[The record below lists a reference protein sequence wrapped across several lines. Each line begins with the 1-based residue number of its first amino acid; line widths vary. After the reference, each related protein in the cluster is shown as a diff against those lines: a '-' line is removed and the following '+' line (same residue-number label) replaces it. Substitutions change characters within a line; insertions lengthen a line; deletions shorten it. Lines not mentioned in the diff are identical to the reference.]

1 MAQSFT
7 LKHSFGRE
15 WLKVLLQSISLEG
28 NGSKFYFE
36 AFLWK
41 GIAQSFTSKHFFG
54 RE

>member
-15 WLKVLLQSISLEG
+15 WLKVLLQSISLER

-36 AFLWK
+36 VFLWK
-41 GIAQSFTSKHFFG
+41 GITPSFTLKHFF
-54 RE
+54 EKK